1 MYVLPPVLALLSFES
16 RKYAIDSFVLGQGK
30 EQFYLVY
37 LFVTFST
44 VKKTI
49 NLSVSFKVLKY
60 WLEMYANC
68 STLLQKTAKVVLK

>member
-1 MYVLPPVLALLSFES
+1 MNVLPPVCALLSFES
-16 RKYAIDSFVLGQGK
+16 RKYATDSFALGQGK

-37 LFVTFST
+37 LFVILFST
-44 VKKTI
+44 VKKP
-49 NLSVSFKVLKY
+49 LKY